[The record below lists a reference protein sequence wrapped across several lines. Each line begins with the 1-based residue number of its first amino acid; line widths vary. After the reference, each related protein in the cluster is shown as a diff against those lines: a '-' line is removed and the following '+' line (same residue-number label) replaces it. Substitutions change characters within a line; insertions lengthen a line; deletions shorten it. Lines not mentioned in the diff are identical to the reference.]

1 MKTELQWTDD
11 RVEELEDLG
20 RLLDS
25 VAKINR
31 GSNCVERI
39 LGCIALAEALSREDI
54 SRGRESLHSFLRRL
68 AIADRTSGPA
78 DAAAAERER
87 LRVMLVRHRD
97 QTRIN
102 HNVTLTECLA
112 ARNALQLVL
121 DEWYPTTLN
130 GD

>member
-1 MKTELQWTDD
+1 MKLNWTDD

-20 RLLDS
+20 TLLRE
-25 VAKINR
+25 VAAINH
-31 GSNCVERI
+31 GSNCLER
-39 LGCIALAEALSREDI
+39 LQRCIALAEALNREDFP
-54 SRGRESLHSFLRRL
+54 RGRESLHSFLRRL

-121 DEWYPTTLN
+121 DEWYPTTVN

>member
-1 MKTELQWTDD
+1 MKLNWTDD

-20 RLLDS
+20 TLLRE
-25 VAKINR
+25 AAAINH
-31 GSNCVERI
+31 GSNCLERI
-39 LGCIALAEALSREDI
+39 QRVIALADALNREDFP
-54 SRGRESLHSFLRRL
+54 RGCESLHSFLRRL

-97 QTRIN
+97 QIRIN
-102 HNVTLTECLA
+102 HHVTLAEFHT

-121 DEWYPTTLN
+121 DEWYPTTVKRELT
-130 GD
+130 

>member
-39 LGCIALAEALSREDI
+39 LGCIALAEALNREDFP
-54 SRGRESLHSFLRRL
+54 RGRESLHSFLRRL

-78 DAAAAERER
+78 DAAAAERE
-87 LRVMLVRHRD
+87 RHRD